1 MTDVSQTIRILVADD
16 HPLLRG
22 GVAALLSSHSDM
34 LLVGEASTGQEAIE
48 KHRALRP
55 DITLMDL
62 QMNDLGG
69 LEAISS
75 IRHDSPT
82 ARIIVLTTYA
92 GDALA
97 QRALKAG
104 AQAYMLKS
112 SVRKD
117 LLDTIR
123 AVHSGL
129 KRIHHVVAAGLAH
142 HTTDDALSLREI
154 EVLSLVASGH
164 ANRAIATKLNVTEG
178 TVKGHV
184 KQILSKLAARDRTH
198 AVTLGLKRGII
209 DL

>member
-1 MTDVSQTIRILVADD
+1 MADIPQKIRILVADD

-22 GVAALLSSHSDM
+22 GIAALLSSYSDM
-34 LLVGEASTGQEAIE
+34 SLVGEASTGQEAIE
-48 KHRALRP
+48 KHRILRP

-62 QMNDLGG
+62 QMNDLSG
-69 LEAISS
+69 LEAIAS

-112 SVRKD
+112 SFRKD
-117 LLDTIR
+117 LLEAIR

-129 KRIHHVVAAGLAH
+129 KRIDHDVADQLAQ

-154 EVLSLVASGH
+154 EVLSLVATGH
-164 ANRAIATKLNVTEG
+164 SNRDVALKLNIAVATA
-178 TVKGHV
+178 KGHV
-184 KQILSKLAARDRTH
+184 KQILSKLHARDRTH

-209 DL
+209 AL